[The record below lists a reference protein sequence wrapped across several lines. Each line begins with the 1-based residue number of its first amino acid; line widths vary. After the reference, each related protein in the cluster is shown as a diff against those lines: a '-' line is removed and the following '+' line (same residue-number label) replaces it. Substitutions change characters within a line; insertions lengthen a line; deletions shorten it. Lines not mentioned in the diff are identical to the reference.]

1 VADIYDALT
10 TDRPYRAALS
20 LDETFAIM
28 RAEAESGQ
36 LDRKVVGT
44 LERLVIEWESRRR
57 NDPTLKG
64 YSIPGWP
71 TAQAA

>member
-1 VADIYDALT
+1 
-10 TDRPYRAALS
+10 
-20 LDETFAIM
+20 M

-44 LERLVIEWESRRR
+44 LERLVGEWEARRHS
-57 NDPTLKG
+57 DPTLKG

-71 TAQAA
+71 SAQAA